1 MCSKV
6 TRWSDSG
13 GVVAVARIAAASPRR
28 SGGGGLRN
36 IGGGYFCAEYTSG
49 QAEARG
55 VGRRAGQEMVG
66 GRLKEQNSF
75 FKYIYIYI

>member
-28 SGGGGLRN
+28 SGGAVEAACGILAGVIFARN
-36 IGGGYFCAEYTSG
+36 TRA
-49 QAEARG
+49 ARQRRG
-55 VGRRAGQEMVG
+55 ESDEEQGR
-66 GRLKEQNSF
+66 KW
-75 FKYIYIYI
+75 